1 MHKARTPIRA
11 FAFIDHFGVFLA
23 VATEAGDIVNGGS
36 ASGIAPQRQSS
47 KALVMAIWRR
57 TPQQAQATADAVA
70 AVPVAREPVAPK
82 KSPRAKMMRQY
93 DLVDRVRAYN
103 PNTDE
108 DLLNRAYVYAMM
120 AHGEQKR
127 ASGDP
132 YFSHPLEVA
141 AILTDLKLDDATIVA
156 ALLHDTIE
164 DTESTRSEIDQTFG
178 REIGA
183 LVEGLTKLKRLELV
197 SREAKQAE
205 NLRKLLLAIADD
217 VRVLLIKLADRLH
230 NMRTLEFV
238 PPASRR
244 RVAEE
249 TLDIYAPLAGRMG
262 MQEMREEL
270 EDLAFKE
277 LDPQAY
283 AVVMQRLDALADRN
297 RNLIGEIETQLS
309 AILKKNGVSAAV
321 AGRSKRP
328 FSIWVKMERKSVG
341 FEQLSDIFGFRIIVN
356 SVAEAYRTLGIV
368 HTTWPVVPGRF
379 KDYISTPKQ
388 NDYRSIHTTV
398 IGPGNQRVELQIRTE
413 DMDRIAEYGIAAH
426 AFYKDGVGSP
436 TEMLQRESNA
446 FAWLRHTV
454 EVLSESANPEEFL
467 EHTKMELFH
476 DQVFC
481 FTPKGK
487 LIALP
492 RHANVIDFAY
502 AVHTDVGNSAV
513 GCKINGKFAPLSS
526 ELDNG
531 DEVEVLTS
539 QAQSAP
545 PTAWESLAVTGK
557 AKAAIRRA
565 TRTAVRDQYAGLG
578 RRIVERLFMRAKI
591 AYADDKLKGALPRL
605 ARASIEDVMAAVGR
619 SEMKASDVA
628 RAMYPDYKEEA
639 RGGAKKKVAFKRV
652 RSKLT
657 RAAADTSAAIPIKG
671 INNDLPVKFAPN
683 GGAVPGDRIVG
694 IVTPNEGITI
704 YPIQSPALK
713 DYEEEPERW
722 LDVRWDIEDAVPRRF
737 PARLLVQNV
746 NEPGSLAQVAT
757 VIAEH
762 DGNIDNISMSR
773 RSPDFTEL
781 TIDLEVYDLKHLN
794 GIIAQLRAKAVV
806 ARVERVNG

>member
-1 MHKARTPIRA
+1 MGCSFVRNRIRCCFSGGQSGHADEGSDSMA
-11 FAFIDHFGVFLA
+11 FWRRRPRQMEAATDSVA
-23 VATEAGDIVNGGS
+23 VAPTS
-36 ASGIAPQRQSS
+36 
-47 KALVMAIWRR
+47 
-57 TPQQAQATADAVA
+57 
-70 AVPVAREPVAPK
+70 PVLERA
-82 KSPRAKMMRQY
+82 KSPRSRMMRQY
-93 DLVDRVRAYN
+93 DLVERVRSYN
-103 PNTDE
+103 PDTNE
-108 DLLNRAYVYAMM
+108 DLLNRAYVYAMK
-120 AHGEQKR
+120 AHGTQTR

-141 AILTDLKLDDATIVA
+141 AILTGLKLDDATIVA

-164 DTESTRSEIDQTFG
+164 DTESTRAEIDQIFG
-178 REIGA
+178 HEIGA

-244 RVAEE
+244 RIAEE

-270 EDLAFKE
+270 EDLSFRT
-277 LDPQAY
+277 LDPEAY
-283 AVVMQRLDALADRN
+283 AVVKQRLDALADRN
-297 RNLIGEIETQLS
+297 RNLIGEIESQLS
-309 AILKKNGVSAAV
+309 NNLKKNGMTAHVY
-321 AGRSKRP
+321 GRRKQP
-328 FSIWVKMERKSVG
+328 FSIWTKMERKSIG
-341 FEQLSDIFGFRIIVN
+341 FEQLSDIFGFRVVLHDPE
-356 SVAEAYRTLGIV
+356 SCYRALGVV

-398 IGPGNQRVELQIRTE
+398 IGPGQQRVELQIRTE
-413 DMDRIAEYGIAAH
+413 EMDQIAELGIAAH
-426 AFYKDGVGSP
+426 AFYKDGIGSP
-436 TEMLQRESNA
+436 TELLKRESNA
-446 FAWLRHTV
+446 FAWLRHTIG
-454 EVLSESANPEEFL
+454 VLSDSANPEEFL
-467 EHTKMELFH
+467 DHTKLELFH

-526 ELDNG
+526 ELQNG

-539 QAQSAP
+539 KAQSAP
-545 PTAWESLAVTGK
+545 PSAWESLAVTGK
-557 AKAAIRRA
+557 ARAAIRRA

-578 RRIVERLFMRAKI
+578 RRIVDRLFARAKI
-591 AYADDKLKGALPRL
+591 EYADDKLRGALTRL
-605 ARASIEDVMAAVGR
+605 ARGPADDVMAAVGR
-619 SEMKASDVA
+619 GEMKASDVA
-628 RAMYPDYKEEA
+628 RAMYPDYKEERVA
-639 RGGAKKKVAFKRV
+639 RYGPAKKSLAVKLKLKSPPDPS
-652 RSKLT
+652 RSP
-657 RAAADTSAAIPIKG
+657 SAIPVRG
-671 INNDLPVKFAPN
+671 INSDLPVKFAPN

-694 IVTPNEGITI
+694 IVSPGEGITI

-713 DYEEEPERW
+713 DFEEQPERW
-722 LDVRWDIEDAVPRRF
+722 LDVRWDVDETTPQRF
-737 PARLLVQNV
+737 PARILVDNV

-762 DGNIDNISMSR
+762 DGNIDNINMSR

-781 TIDLEVYDLKHLN
+781 TIDLEVYDLKHLSA
-794 GIIAQLRAKAVV
+794 IIAQLRAKAVV

>member
-1 MHKARTPIRA
+1 M
-11 FAFIDHFGVFLA
+11 
-23 VATEAGDIVNGGS
+23 ATSRRNK
-36 ASGIAPQRQSS
+36 RQ
-47 KALVMAIWRR
+47 M
-57 TPQQAQATADAVA
+57 QAANDTVA
-70 AVPVAREPVAPK
+70 AVSPV
-82 KSPRAKMMRQY
+82 SPEALSAETSTPAKVPRTSRVRMMRQY

-108 DLLNRAYVYAMM
+108 DLLNRAYVYAMV
-120 AHGEQKR
+120 AHGEQTR

-164 DTESTRSEIDQTFG
+164 DTEATRTEIDKLFG
-178 REIGA
+178 AEIGA

-230 NMRTLEFV
+230 NMRTMEFM

-244 RVAEE
+244 RIAEE

-262 MQEMREEL
+262 MQAMREEL
-270 EDLAFKE
+270 EELSFKV
-277 LDPQAY
+277 LDPDAY
-283 AVVMQRLDALADRN
+283 LVVMQRLDSLTERN
-297 RNLIGEIETQLS
+297 RNLIDMIESHLS
-309 AILKKNGVSAAV
+309 TKLEKNGIAARV
-321 AGRSKRP
+321 TGRRKKP
-328 FSIWVKMERKSVG
+328 FSIWTKMKRKSVG
-341 FEQLSDIFGFRIIVN
+341 FEQLSDIYGFRV
-356 SVAEAYRTLGIV
+356 VLQDMEACYRALGVV

-413 DMDRIAEYGIAAH
+413 DMNSIAEYGIAAH
-426 AFYKDGVGSP
+426 AFYKDGIGSP
-436 TEMLQRESNA
+436 TEMLKRESNA
-446 FAWLRHTV
+446 FSWLRHTIGI
-454 EVLSESANPEEFL
+454 LSESTNPEEFL
-467 EHTKMELFH
+467 EHTKLELFH

-492 RHANVIDFAY
+492 RNANVVDFAY

-526 ELDNG
+526 ELQNG

-539 QAQSAP
+539 AAQQAP
-545 PTAWESLAVTGK
+545 PSAWEGLAVTGK
-557 AKAAIRRA
+557 ARAAIRRA
-565 TRTAVRDQYAGLG
+565 TRTAVRDQYASLG
-578 RRIVERLFMRAKI
+578 RRIVERLFVRAKME
-591 AYADDKLKGALPRL
+591 YSDDQLKGALPRL
-605 ARASIEDVMAAVGR
+605 ARTSIDDVMASVGR
-619 SEMKASDVA
+619 GELRAADVA
-628 RAMYPDYKEEA
+628 RAMYPDYKEERIGRFSANNKKSTADKVRTPDGAA
-639 RGGAKKKVAFKRV
+639 RFTSIISIGGVD
-652 RSKLT
+652 S
-657 RAAADTSAAIPIKG
+657 
-671 INNDLPVKFAPN
+671 DLPIKFAPN

-694 IVTPNEGITI
+694 IVTPGEGITI

-713 DYEEEPERW
+713 DFEEEPERW
-722 LDVRWDIEDAVPRRF
+722 VDVRWDIDESSPQRF
-737 PARLLVQNV
+737 PARLFLQNV
-746 NEPGSLAQVAT
+746 NEPGSLAQIAQ
-757 VIAEH
+757 VIADH
-762 DGNIDNISMSR
+762 DGNIDNISMHR
-773 RSPDFTEL
+773 RSPDFTEQ
-781 TIDLEVYDLKHLN
+781 TIDLGVYDLKHLSA
-794 GIIAQLRAKAVV
+794 IINQLRAKAVV
-806 ARVERVNG
+806 AKVERVNG

>member
-1 MHKARTPIRA
+1 MAYW
-11 FAFIDHFGVFLA
+11 
-23 VATEAGDIVNGGS
+23 
-36 ASGIAPQRQSS
+36 RQS
-47 KALVMAIWRR
+47 
-57 TPQQAQATADAVA
+57 TPQMQAAADPA
-70 AVPVAREPVAPK
+70 ALSPAAPARAARAPR
-82 KSPRAKMMRQY
+82 SRIMRQY
-93 DLVDRVRAYN
+93 DLVERVRSYN
-103 PNTDE
+103 PDTNE
-108 DLLNRAYVYAMM
+108 DLLNRAYVYAMR
-120 AHGEQKR
+120 AHGSQTR

-132 YFSHPLEVA
+132 FFSHPLEVA

-164 DTESTRSEIDQTFG
+164 DTEATRSEIDQIFG
-178 REIGA
+178 SEIGK

-205 NLRKLLLAIADD
+205 NLRKLLLAVADD

-238 PPASRR
+238 PPASRQR
-244 RVAEE
+244 IAEE

-262 MQEMREEL
+262 MQGLREEL
-270 EDLAFKE
+270 EDLSFRT
-277 LDPQAY
+277 LDPEAY
-283 AVVMQRLDALADRN
+283 MVVKQRLDTLAERN
-297 RNLIGEIETQLS
+297 RNLIDEIESQLIRNLRDHGLT
-309 AILKKNGVSAAV
+309 AKVY
-321 AGRSKRP
+321 GRRKQP
-328 FSIWVKMERKSVG
+328 FSIWTKMERKSVG
-341 FEQLSDIFGFRIIVN
+341 FEQLSDIFGFRVVLPDVE
-356 SVAEAYRTLGIV
+356 SCYRAVGVV

-413 DMDRIAEYGIAAH
+413 EMHEIAEFGIAAH
-426 AFYKDGVGSP
+426 VFYKEGVGSP
-436 TEMLQRESNA
+436 TELLKRESNA
-446 FAWLRHTV
+446 FAWLRRTV
-454 EVLSESANPEEFL
+454 GILSESSNPEEFL
-467 EHTKMELFH
+467 EHTKLELFH

-492 RHANVIDFAY
+492 RHANAIDFAY

-526 ELDNG
+526 ELQNG

-545 PTAWESLAVTGK
+545 PSAWESLAVTGK
-557 AKAAIRRA
+557 ARAAIRRA

-578 RRIVERLFMRAKI
+578 RRIVERLFERAKME
-591 AYADDKLKGALPRL
+591 YADDKLKGALPRL
-605 ARASIEDVMAAVGR
+605 ARGSIEDVLAAVGR
-619 SEMKASDVA
+619 GEMKASDVA
-628 RAMYPDYKEEA
+628 RAVYPDYKEERVHRYGA
-639 RGGAKKKVAFKRV
+639 RKSLAV
-652 RSKLT
+652 RLKLKDPPEPP
-657 RAAADTSAAIPIKG
+657 RSPSPIPIRG
-671 INNDLPVKFAPN
+671 INSDLPIKFAPN

-694 IVTPNEGITI
+694 IVTPGEGITI

-713 DYEEEPERW
+713 DFEEEPERW
-722 LDVRWDIEDAVPRRF
+722 LDVRWDVDESNPQRF
-737 PARLLVQNV
+737 PARILMNTV

-773 RSPDFTEL
+773 RSPDYTEQ
-781 TIDLEVYDLKHLN
+781 TIDLEVYDLKHLSA
-794 GIIAQLRAKAVV
+794 IIAQLRAKSVV

>member
-1 MHKARTPIRA
+1 MQAA
-11 FAFIDHFGVFLA
+11 ADQAA
-23 VATEAGDIVNGGS
+23 VAH
-36 ASGIAPQRQSS
+36 APVKTS
-47 KALVMAIWRR
+47 K
-57 TPQQAQATADAVA
+57 
-70 AVPVAREPVAPK
+70 
-82 KSPRAKMMRQY
+82 PRSRMMRQY
-93 DLVDRVRAYN
+93 DLVERVRSYN
-103 PNTDE
+103 PNTNE
-108 DLLNRAYVYAMM
+108 DLLNRAYVYAMK
-120 AHGEQKR
+120 AHGSQTR

-164 DTESTRSEIDQTFG
+164 DTEATRAEIDQIFG
-178 REIGA
+178 HEIGA
-183 LVEGLTKLKRLELV
+183 LVDGLTKLKRLELV

-217 VRVLLIKLADRLH
+217 VRVLLVKLADRLH

-238 PPASRR
+238 PPASRQR
-244 RVAEE
+244 IAEE

-270 EDLAFKE
+270 EDLSFRT
-277 LDPQAY
+277 LDPEAY
-283 AVVMQRLDALADRN
+283 SVVKHRLDALAERN
-297 RNLIGEIETQLS
+297 RNLIGEIESQLS
-309 AILKKNGVSAAV
+309 KNLRENGLTARVY
-321 AGRSKRP
+321 GRRKQP
-328 FSIWVKMERKSVG
+328 FSIWTKMERKSIG
-341 FEQLSDIFGFRIIVN
+341 FEQLSDIFAFR
-356 SVAEAYRTLGIV
+356 VAMPDLESCYRALGVV

-413 DMDRIAEYGIAAH
+413 EMHQIAEFGIAAH

-436 TEMLQRESNA
+436 TELLKRESNA
-446 FAWLRHTV
+446 FAWLRRTV
-454 EVLSESANPEEFL
+454 RILSESSNPEEFL
-467 EHTKMELFH
+467 EHTKLELFH

-526 ELDNG
+526 ELQNG

-539 QAQSAP
+539 EAQSAP
-545 PTAWESLAVTGK
+545 PSAWESLAVTGK
-557 AKAAIRRA
+557 ARAAIRRA

-578 RRIVERLFMRAKI
+578 RRIVERLFERTKLD
-591 AYADDKLKGALPRL
+591 YADDKLKGALPRL
-605 ARASIEDVMAAVGR
+605 ARASIDDVMAAVGR
-619 SEMKASDVA
+619 GEMKASDVA
-628 RAMYPDYKEEA
+628 RAMYPDYKEERVA
-639 RGGAKKKVAFKRV
+639 RYGAKKSLAVKLKLKSPAAAEPV
-652 RSKLT
+652 RSP
-657 RAAADTSAAIPIKG
+657 SAIPIRG
-671 INNDLPVKFAPN
+671 INSDLPVKFAPN

-694 IVTPNEGITI
+694 IVSPGEGITI

-713 DYEEEPERW
+713 DFEEEPERW
-722 LDVRWDIEDAVPRRF
+722 LDVRWDVDESTPQRF
-737 PARLLVQNV
+737 PARIKIDNV

-781 TIDLEVYDLKHLN
+781 IIDLEVYDLKHLSA
-794 GIIAQLRAKAVV
+794 IINQLRAKAVV

>member
-1 MHKARTPIRA
+1 
-11 FAFIDHFGVFLA
+11 
-23 VATEAGDIVNGGS
+23 
-36 ASGIAPQRQSS
+36 
-47 KALVMAIWRR
+47 MAIWHRKQ
-57 TPQQAQATADAVA
+57 PQMQAATEAVA
-70 AVPVAREPVAPK
+70 AVPAAPPVVPVK
-82 KSPRAKMMRQY
+82 KAPRAKMMRQY

-141 AILTDLKLDDATIVA
+141 AILTNLKLDDATIVA

-164 DTESTRSEIDQTFG
+164 DTESTRTEIDQMFG
-178 REIGA
+178 HEIGA
-183 LVEGLTKLKRLELV
+183 LVDGLTKLKRLELV

-238 PPASRR
+238 PPASRHR
-244 RVAEE
+244 IAEE

-270 EDLAFKE
+270 EDLSFKVI
-277 LDPQAY
+277 DPEAH
-283 AVVMQRLDALADRN
+283 AVVVQRLDALEERD
-297 RNLIGEIETQLS
+297 RNLIGEIESQLS
-309 AILKKNGVSAAV
+309 AKLAKNGVNAQV
-321 AGRSKRP
+321 KGRRKQP
-328 FSIWVKMERKSVG
+328 FSIWMKMERKSVG

-356 SVAEAYRTLGIV
+356 SIAEVYRTVGIV

-398 IGPGNQRVELQIRTE
+398 IGPGKQRVELQIRTE
-413 DMDRIAEYGIAAH
+413 EMNRVNEYGIAAH

-436 TEMLQRESNA
+436 TERLERESNA

-526 ELDNG
+526 ELQNG

-591 AYADDKLKGALPRL
+591 VYADDKLKGALPRL
-605 ARASIEDVMAAVGR
+605 ARASIDDVMAAVGR
-619 SEMKASDVA
+619 GEMKASDVA

-639 RGGAKKKVAFKRV
+639 RLSGKKAAGAK
-652 RSKLT
+652 SKPSG
-657 RAAADTSAAIPIKG
+657 DTKASTAIPIRG
-671 INNDLPVKFAPN
+671 INSDLPVKFAPN

-694 IVTPNEGITI
+694 IVTPGEGITI

-713 DYEEEPERW
+713 DFEEEPERW
-722 LDVRWDIEDAVPRRF
+722 LDVRWDTDEAAPRRF
-737 PARLLVQNV
+737 PARLHVQNV
-746 NEPGSLAQVAT
+746 NEPGSLAQVAG

-806 ARVERVNG
+806 ASVDRING

>member
-1 MHKARTPIRA
+1 MEAATEQ
-11 FAFIDHFGVFLA
+11 VA
-23 VATEAGDIVNGGS
+23 VAPA
-36 ASGIAPQRQSS
+36 A
-47 KALVMAIWRR
+47 
-57 TPQQAQATADAVA
+57 ATVR
-70 AVPVAREPVAPK
+70 PPK
-82 KSPRAKMMRQY
+82 PRAGIMRQY
-93 DLVDRVRAYN
+93 DLVEKVRSYN
-103 PNTDE
+103 PKTNE
-108 DLLNRAYVYAMM
+108 DLLNRAYVYAMK
-120 AHGEQKR
+120 AHGAQTR

-141 AILTDLKLDDATIVA
+141 AILTGLKLDDATIVA

-164 DTESTRSEIDQTFG
+164 DTEATRAEIDQIFG
-178 REIGA
+178 HEIGA

-244 RVAEE
+244 RIAEE

-270 EDLAFKE
+270 EDLSFRT
-277 LDPQAY
+277 LDPEAY
-283 AVVMQRLDALADRN
+283 AVVKQRLDALAERN
-297 RNLIGEIETQLS
+297 RNLIGEIESQLQKN
-309 AILKKNGVSAAV
+309 LQKNGVV
-321 AGRSKRP
+321 ARVYGRRKKP
-328 FSIWVKMERKSVG
+328 FSIWTKMERKSVG
-341 FEQLSDIFGFRIIVN
+341 FEQLSDIFGFRIVLDTVE
-356 SVAEAYRTLGIV
+356 SCYRALGVV

-398 IGPGNQRVELQIRTE
+398 IGPGNQRVELQVRTE
-413 DMDRIAEYGIAAH
+413 EMDRIAEFGIAAH
-426 AFYKDGVGSP
+426 AFYKDGIGSP
-436 TEMLQRESNA
+436 TEYLKRESNA

-454 EVLSESANPEEFL
+454 GMLSESANPEEFL
-467 EHTKMELFH
+467 EHTKLELFH

-481 FTPKGK
+481 FTPRGK

-502 AVHTDVGNSAV
+502 AVHTDIGNSAV

-526 ELDNG
+526 ELQNG
-531 DEVEVLTS
+531 DEVEILTS
-539 QAQSAP
+539 EAQAAP
-545 PTAWESLAVTGK
+545 PSAWETLAVTGR
-557 AKAAIRRA
+557 ARAAIRRA

-578 RRIVERLFMRAKI
+578 RRIIERLFARAKI
-591 AYADDKLKGALPRL
+591 EYADDKLKGALPRL
-605 ARASIEDVMAAVGR
+605 ARASIEDVMASVGR
-619 SEMKASDVA
+619 GELKASDVA
-628 RAMYPDYKEEA
+628 RAMYPDYREERVA
-639 RGGAKKKVAFKRV
+639 RYGASKVSAEKKTAQPHHPAR
-652 RSKLT
+652 
-657 RAAADTSAAIPIKG
+657 SAAVIPVGGTGKA
-671 INNDLPVKFAPN
+671 DLPIKFAPN

-694 IVTPNEGITI
+694 IITPGEGITI
-704 YPIQSPALK
+704 YPIQAPALK
-713 DYEEEPERW
+713 DFEDEPERW
-722 LDVRWDIEDAVPRRF
+722 LDVRWDIDDTTPQRF
-737 PARLLVQNV
+737 PARIRVDNV

-781 TIDLEVYDLKHLN
+781 TIDLEVYDLKHLSA
-794 GIIAQLRAKAVV
+794 IIAQLRAKAVV

>member
-1 MHKARTPIRA
+1 MARSTSDPPRMQNQARIRA
-11 FAFIDHFGVFLA
+11 PLDRGLGSDSQVLERLA
-23 VATEAGDIVNGGS
+23 ISRRPDK
-36 ASGIAPQRQSS
+36 PQ
-47 KALVMAIWRR
+47 
-57 TPQQAQATADAVA
+57 
-70 AVPVAREPVAPK
+70 
-82 KSPRAKMMRQY
+82 MMRQY
-93 DLVDRVRAYN
+93 DLIERVKRYN
-103 PNTDE
+103 PNTSE
-108 DLLNRAYVYAMM
+108 ALLNRAYVYAMK

-141 AILTDLKLDDATIVA
+141 AILTDLKLDDATIAA

-164 DTESTRSEIDQTFG
+164 DTPTTRAEIDQIFG
-178 REIGA
+178 PDIGH
-183 LVEGLTKLKRLELV
+183 LVEGLTKLKKLDLV

-238 PPASRR
+238 PPVSRR
-244 RVAEE
+244 RIAEE

-270 EDLAFKE
+270 EDLSFHV
-277 LDPQAY
+277 LDPEAY
-283 AVVMQRLDALADRN
+283 AVVKQRLDALADRN
-297 RNLIGEIETQLS
+297 RNLIGEIESQLS
-309 AILKKNGVSAAV
+309 KNLQKNGITARVY
-321 AGRSKRP
+321 GRRKQP
-328 FSIWVKMERKSVG
+328 FSIWTKMERKSVG
-341 FEQLSDIFGFRIIVN
+341 FEQLSDIYGFRV
-356 SVAEAYRTLGIV
+356 VMGDVEACYRALGVV

-398 IGPGNQRVELQIRTE
+398 IGPGKQRVELQIRTE
-413 DMDRIAEYGIAAH
+413 EMNQIAEFGIAAH
-426 AFYKDGVGSP
+426 AFYKEGMGSP
-436 TEMLQRESNA
+436 TERLKHESNA

-454 EVLSESANPEEFL
+454 GILSESANPEEFL
-467 EHTKMELFH
+467 EHTKLELFH

-492 RHANVIDFAY
+492 RQANVIDFAY

-526 ELDNG
+526 ELQNG

-539 QAQSAP
+539 EAQSAP
-545 PTAWESLAVTGK
+545 PSAWESLAVTGK
-557 AKAAIRRA
+557 ARAAIRRA

-578 RRIVERLFMRAKI
+578 RRIVERLFARAKI
-591 AYADDKLKGALPRL
+591 EYADDKLKGALPRL
-605 ARASIEDVMAAVGR
+605 ARASIDDVMASVGR
-619 SEMKASDVA
+619 GEMKASDVA
-628 RAMYPDYKEEA
+628 RAMYPDYKEERVA
-639 RGGAKKKVAFKRV
+639 RYGAKKSLAVKLKLKSPPDLA
-652 RSKLT
+652 RSP
-657 RAAADTSAAIPIKG
+657 SAIPVRG
-671 INNDLPVKFAPN
+671 INSGLPVKFAPN
-683 GGAVPGDRIVG
+683 GGAVPGDRIIG
-694 IVTPNEGITI
+694 IVSPGEGITI

-713 DYEEEPERW
+713 DFEEEPERW
-722 LDVRWDIEDAVPRRF
+722 LDVRWDVDDSTPQRF
-737 PARLLVQNV
+737 PARIRVDNV

-781 TIDLEVYDLKHLN
+781 TIDLEVYDLKHLSA
-794 GIIAQLRAKAVV
+794 IIAQLRAKDVV